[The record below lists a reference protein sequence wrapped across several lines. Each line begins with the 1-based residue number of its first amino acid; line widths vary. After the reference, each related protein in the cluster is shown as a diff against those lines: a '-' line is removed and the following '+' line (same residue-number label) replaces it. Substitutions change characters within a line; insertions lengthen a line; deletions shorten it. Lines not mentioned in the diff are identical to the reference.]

1 MAEPESHEN
10 QLAPE
15 YEAPAIESLGSSD
28 QLTAGPIDGS
38 LTLDGT
44 SG

>member
-1 MAEPESHEN
+1 MAEPESHDD
-10 QLAPE
+10 QLEPA

-28 QLTAGPIDGS
+28 RLTAMPTDGS

-44 SG
+44 TG